1 MAMLRCGVRDDSR
14 SGAPKERRQ
23 REISPRRADGARDI
37 LANVFQPR
45 LAPLRSHRLMS
56 ERYFEDFAA
65 GQVFKPSGRVR
76 VEKDE
81 IIAFAKTFDPQPFH
95 LDEEAARRSIFG
107 TLVASGWHT
116 AALTMSL
123 IARSEYRAAGGTVG
137 LGFESLRWPIPVR
150 PGDELR
156 IESEVLET
164 RPSKSRPDRGV
175 LKMRTRTFNQNGEI
189 VQEVVA
195 NGMVPRR
202 PAGEKQ

>member
-1 MAMLRCGVRDDSR
+1 
-14 SGAPKERRQ
+14 
-23 REISPRRADGARDI
+23 
-37 LANVFQPR
+37 
-45 LAPLRSHRLMS
+45 MS
-56 ERYFEDFAA
+56 ERYFEDFAV
-65 GQVFKPSGRVR
+65 GQVFKPSGCVR

-81 IIAFAKTFDPQPFH
+81 IVAYAKKFDPQPFH
-95 LDEEAARRSIFG
+95 LDEDAARKSIFG

-123 IARSEYRAAGGTVG
+123 IARSEHRAAGGTIG
-137 LGFESLRWPIPVR
+137 LGFESLRWPIPVL

-164 RPSKSRPDRGV
+164 RPSKSRPDRGL
-175 LKMRTRTFNQNGEI
+175 LKMRTRTFNQNGEV

-202 PAGEKQ
+202 PVGERQ